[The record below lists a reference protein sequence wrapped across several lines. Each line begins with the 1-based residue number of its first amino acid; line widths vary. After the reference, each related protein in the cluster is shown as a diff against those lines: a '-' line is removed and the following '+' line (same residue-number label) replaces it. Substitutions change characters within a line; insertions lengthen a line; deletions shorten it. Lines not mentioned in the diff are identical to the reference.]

1 MYKSDFPLF
10 SNTNMVYLDTAASAQ
25 KPEIVLKTMD
35 DFYRTGYANIHRGQC
50 KIATD
55 ATILYEDARQTVAD
69 FINAKSE
76 EIIFTKGTTE
86 SINLVA
92 SGYEHILK
100 PNDEVLVCIAEHHAN
115 FVPWQQVCLRTGAK
129 FITFDVTDDGKIDID
144 DFKSKLSDK
153 TKLVA
158 IAHISNVLGVLNPVQ
173 MITELAHQVGAKV
186 LVDGAQSIA
195 HTVVDVKDIDCDFYV
210 FSGHKIY
217 GPTGIGVLYG
227 RYGVLSQLP
236 PYQFGGDMIKTVSVT
251 ETVFADVPARFEAG
265 TTPFVE
271 AIGLAEAIRYI
282 QGIGREKIIAY
293 EENLTQKLISVLTE
307 IPNLEIIGGTDNKT
321 GLCCFNIRGVHPSDL
336 AFILAKENVCV
347 RTGHHCAM
355 PIHQRFGQSV
365 SLRVSL
371 GIYNTENDID
381 FFVKTLK
388 KALNIL
394 GEL

>member
-293 EENLTQKLISVLTE
+293 EENLISVLTE

-321 GLCCFNIRGVHPSDL
+321 GLCCFNISGVHPSDL

-381 FFVKTLK
+381 FFVFKNGFYNK
-388 KALNIL
+388 NQQCKYP
-394 GEL
+394 